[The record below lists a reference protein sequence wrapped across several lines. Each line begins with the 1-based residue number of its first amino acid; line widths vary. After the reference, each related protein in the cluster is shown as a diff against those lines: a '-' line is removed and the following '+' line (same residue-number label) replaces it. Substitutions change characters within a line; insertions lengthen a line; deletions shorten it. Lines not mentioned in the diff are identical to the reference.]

1 MITESYAHIPFKRP
15 TPDGQEFIDILMG
28 KRHLSRVPLVEYTV
42 DNTAMQ
48 PVVEQLLKI
57 AC

>member
-15 TPDGQEFIDILMG
+15 TPDGQEFINVLMG
-28 KRHLSRVPLVEYTV
+28 KKHLSLVPLVEYTA
-42 DNTAMQ
+42 DNTAMRS
-48 PVVEQLLKI
+48 VVEQLLKI